1 MDLSE
6 LEKRRLESW
15 CQDGKHR
22 IADPGEAVKFIDRV
36 GICPLYRAS
45 DEFPDLFHGHTSDP
59 TLVPDA
65 SWDSISG
72 EIYTWR
78 WKIGG
83 TDGAFYAALVGK
95 KPTWVSWKL
104 LPDVLAA
111 FMDRRTPDELFD
123 LGLLSA
129 NGHKIAAAL
138 EEAGGVLSTKDLR
151 KQAGFP
157 TGKENR
163 KNYLKAIEELESFLW
178 LAKKT
183 SEGVDD
189 MSHALIPTFYKEQA
203 EYAYKTDPA
212 NGLKAVLAA
221 YVEGARFVRP
231 AAFAKAFRIKPDAVM
246 GAVVSPGL
254 LKLDENGKTIYY
266 KENL

>member
-6 LEKRRLESW
+6 LEKQRLECW
-15 CQDGKHR
+15 CQDGKHSVP
-22 IADPGEAVKFIDRV
+22 DPTAAVDFINKV
-36 GICPLYRAS
+36 GICPLYKAS
-45 DEFPDLFHGHTSDP
+45 DEFPDLFHAHTSDP
-59 TLVPDA
+59 TQVPDA

-83 TDGAFYAALVGK
+83 TDGAFYAALVAK
-95 KPTWVSWKL
+95 KPTWVAWKL
-104 LPDVLAA
+104 LPDVLTA

-129 NGHKIAAAL
+129 DGHKIAAVL

-151 KQAGFP
+151 KEAGFP

-163 KNYLKAIEELESFLW
+163 KSFLKAVEELESFLW

-189 MSHALIPTFYKEQA
+189 MSHAYIPTFYKAQSEQA
-203 EYAYKTDPA
+203 YNSDPA
-212 NGLKAVLAA
+212 DGLKAVLGA
-221 YVEGARFVRP
+221 YIEVAKFVRP
-231 AAFAKAFRIKPDAVM
+231 LPFAKAFRIKAEAVES
-246 GAVVSPGL
+246 AATSLGL
-254 LKLDENGKTIYY
+254 SQLEESGKTIYY
-266 KENL
+266 KENN